1 MYWYTHVLHL
11 SHNKFLLRL
20 FKITQGHKDKVQTAS
35 EEDVNKKAEK
45 ERKKERTHIKSSGYG
60 RSEKTRRNF

>member
-1 MYWYTHVLHL
+1 
-11 SHNKFLLRL
+11 LRL